1 MTKNS
6 KYLYFTTLKQ
16 WRLYIYELLSRNDL
30 AVKKAIVAIYKNQT
44 QDEREKLE
52 SRGKNKK
59 GFNYNDGTYFS
70 CLAID
75 IINGHDLSP
84 QELEYARYRMK
95 RYWRQ
100 LMNISKQN
108 ISQFLSEQE
117 KQEIIKEDTK
127 SLSEPILGPSE
138 DKVEKDIQLNFLDIL
153 LEEDVYGKS
162 IDN

>member
-59 GFNYNDGTYFS
+59 GFNYKDGTYFS

-108 ISQFLSEQE
+108 IGQFLSEQ
-117 KQEIIKEDTK
+117 KNKEITKEDTK

-153 LEEDVYGKS
+153 EEDVYGKS